1 MVGGG
6 RGGREGRA
14 RQGCPRD
21 RGMEGRRC
29 EGREGV
35 RQRSEGYREGTG
47 RGPGTV
53 QWKVYEGVG
62 QGKGGGMGQGG
73 RMEEAIGCRRG

>member
-1 MVGGG
+1 MEGEEAGRAGPGRGVRGIEAWRGDAV
-6 RGGREGRA
+6 RGGR
-14 RQGCPRD
+14 
-21 RGMEGRRC
+21 
-29 EGREGV
+29 GV

-73 RMEEAIGCRRG
+73 RMEEEIGCRRG

>member
-1 MVGGG
+1 MEGEEAGRAGPG
-6 RGGREGRA
+6 RGV
-14 RQGCPRD
+14 
-21 RGMEGRRC
+21 RGIEAWRGDAVR
-29 EGREGV
+29 GV